1 MQGKSDPNRELLDAA
16 ALCRQLVP
24 EGSVEAFLAD
34 HRHQLFPD
42 EVFAD
47 LFPSGRG
54 RPSIP
59 AEVIATAMVLQS
71 LEGLSDREAARAV
84 RDRISWK
91 VACGLALDDEGFDYS
106 VLTYWRTRLRHSDR
120 PERIFDAVR
129 SVIDAT
135 GVLAGR
141 RRRALDSTIL
151 DDAVAT
157 QDTVTQ
163 LISAIRRV
171 RRLVPE
177 AAEVAL
183 SAHDYDTA
191 AKPLIA
197 WDDPVAKQALITALV
212 ADALALVAAVEGLAL
227 SGDAAD
233 AVGLLALVAGQ
244 DVEPG
249 DEPGTWRIAR
259 RVAPDRVIST
269 VDPEARHTRKSPSQP
284 RDGYKAHVAVEPE
297 TGLITDAALTAAN
310 VSDAKRPRLVDHEE
324 PAWRCSA
331 TPPMAPGACGPSW
344 PAPAMPP
351 PSSPCRHGRPSPA
364 GSAATT
370 STSTTRPTRS
380 PARPETRP
388 PSGSTSSPASAP
400 PVPPAVLRPLHHL
413 AQGSQRVDQ
422 PLRHRAGGGPPPG
435 RDRGLPTGLPAVAAD
450 GRAGHRLVGGRRQPP
465 AALPGRCPQ
474 PPVAHDPHRRAQPP
488 SRVASAS
495 TTTAAGFSPG
505 SHEGASPVSHGGN
518 HTMGIALPGRPA
530 CTLCTRRFGSSL
542 PGLAMKPYERGPP
555 PSTVSSTG
563 S

>member
-16 ALCRQLVP
+16 ALCRQLVA

-42 EVFAD
+42 EMFAD

-59 AEVIATAMVLQS
+59 ADVIATAMVLQA

-91 VACGLALDDEGFDYS
+91 VACGLALDDDGFDYS
-106 VLTYWRTRLRHSDR
+106 VFTYWRTRLRHSEH

-129 SVIDAT
+129 EVIDAT

-177 AAEVAL
+177 AAQVTL
-183 SAHDYDTA
+183 SAHDYDA
-191 AKPLIA
+191 GAKPVIA

-212 ADALALVAAVEGLAL
+212 ADALALVTALEPLTL
-227 SGDAAD
+227 SGAAAD

-259 RVAPDRVIST
+259 RVAPDRTIST

-284 RDGYKAHVAVEPE
+284 RDGYKAHLAVEPE
-297 TGLITDAALTAAN
+297 TGLITDAVITPANTSDAEVAPELLKREEAGVEVLGDSAYGCGHLRAGLDAAGHAATIKPMPSRPAVPGGFARDDFVVDYETNRVTCPAGVTVTFGRGLRAKFGSHCTGCPLRAHCTTSPEGRSVALNVYDVELEAARRRSETEEFQLIYRRWRPMVERTIAWLVAGGNRRLRYRGVARNHQWLLTRTAALN
-310 VSDAKRPRLVDHEE
+310 LRRLVNLGLDHNG
-324 PAWRCSA
+324 AWMLA
-331 TPPMAPGACGPSW
+331 T
-344 PAPAMPP
+344 
-351 PSSPCRHGRPSPA
+351 
-364 GSAATT
+364 
-370 STSTTRPTRS
+370 
-380 PARPETRP
+380 
-388 PSGSTSSPASAP
+388 
-400 PVPPAVLRPLHHL
+400 
-413 AQGSQRVDQ
+413 
-422 PLRHRAGGGPPPG
+422 
-435 RDRGLPTGLPAVAAD
+435 
-450 GRAGHRLVGGRRQPP
+450 
-465 AALPGRCPQ
+465 
-474 PPVAHDPHRRAQPP
+474 
-488 SRVASAS
+488 
-495 TTTAAGFSPG
+495 
-505 SHEGASPVSHGGN
+505 
-518 HTMGIALPGRPA
+518 
-530 CTLCTRRFGSSL
+530 
-542 PGLAMKPYERGPP
+542 
-555 PSTVSSTG
+555 
-563 S
+563 